1 MESTCKTKIV
11 SSLLRESGKGKLD
24 FSHPFQRK
32 EGQWTRYMESLEVDS
47 LLRGYSIN
55 LVYIWKKDNKNY
67 VIEGKQRITTLQK
80 YKGDKFP
87 LSKKLD
93 PVTIDGE
100 TYEIAGKRFSQLDE
114 IVQDKLL
121 NAEVLIFEMWD
132 CKEKEVRD
140 MFVRLNSGKRLNGA
154 QMLTGLLNLDIST
167 ELYKIMEHPFWAK
180 TGITKGD
187 IRSDNM
193 RKVACQILMLISGYE
208 YTAFDQ
214 KNIEKYVEILNSDS
228 EESIRL
234 IGHALEV
241 LDKLDEK
248 IVDKMDKMKKLSIPM
263 VVAAMDVVYG
273 DEEKENSYLL
283 WLKDFFENYDNQT
296 KYLEYCGRS
305 TDKGENVKGRWEIF
319 SKVVSE

>member
-1 MESTCKTKIV
+1 
-11 SSLLRESGKGKLD
+11 
-24 FSHPFQRK
+24 
-32 EGQWTRYMESLEVDS
+32 
-47 LLRGYSIN
+47 
-55 LVYIWKKDNKNY
+55 
-67 VIEGKQRITTLQK
+67 
-80 YKGDKFP
+80 
-87 LSKKLD
+87 
-93 PVTIDGE
+93 
-100 TYEIAGKRFSQLDE
+100 
-114 IVQDKLL
+114 
-121 NAEVLIFEMWD
+121 
-132 CKEKEVRD
+132 

-263 VVAAMDVVYG
+263 VVAAMDIVYG

-283 WLKDFFENYDNQT
+283 WLKDFFENYDNQI

-319 SKVVSE
+319 LHSVV

>member
-93 PVTIDGE
+93 SVMIDGE

-121 NAEVLIFEMWD
+121 LSLIH
-132 CKEKEVRD
+132 
-140 MFVRLNSGKRLNGA
+140 
-154 QMLTGLLNLDIST
+154 I
-167 ELYKIMEHPFWAK
+167 
-180 TGITKGD
+180 
-187 IRSDNM
+187 
-193 RKVACQILMLISGYE
+193 
-208 YTAFDQ
+208 
-214 KNIEKYVEILNSDS
+214 
-228 EESIRL
+228 
-234 IGHALEV
+234 
-241 LDKLDEK
+241 
-248 IVDKMDKMKKLSIPM
+248 
-263 VVAAMDVVYG
+263 
-273 DEEKENSYLL
+273 
-283 WLKDFFENYDNQT
+283 
-296 KYLEYCGRS
+296 
-305 TDKGENVKGRWEIF
+305 
-319 SKVVSE
+319 

>member
-1 MESTCKTKIV
+1 
-11 SSLLRESGKGKLD
+11 
-24 FSHPFQRK
+24 
-32 EGQWTRYMESLEVDS
+32 MESLEVDS

-55 LVYIWKKDNKNY
+55 LVYIWKKDDKNY
-67 VIEGKQRITTLQK
+67 VIEGKQRITLYRSIK
-80 YKGDKFP
+80 VINFP
-87 LSKKLD
+87 LSKKLE

-100 TYEIAGKRFSQLDE
+100 VYEIAGKRFSQLDE
-114 IVQDKLL
+114 TVQDKLL

-132 CKEKEVRD
+132 CTEKEVRD

-154 QMLTGLLNLDIST
+154 QMLTGLLNFDVST
-167 ELYKIMEHPFWAK
+167 ELYKIMEHPFWSK

-187 IRSDNM
+187 IKSDNM

-214 KNIEKYVEILNSDS
+214 KNIEKYVEVLNNDS

-248 IVDKMDKMKKLSIPM
+248 IADKMDKMKKLSIPM

-283 WLKDFFENYDNQT
+283 WLKDFFENYDKQE
-296 KYLEYCGRS
+296 KYLEYCGRN

-319 SKVVSE
+319 SKVVAE

>member
-132 CKEKEVRD
+132 CTEKR
-140 MFVRLNSGKRLNGA
+140 S
-154 QMLTGLLNLDIST
+154 
-167 ELYKIMEHPFWAK
+167 
-180 TGITKGD
+180 KGY
-187 IRSDNM
+187 
-193 RKVACQILMLISGYE
+193 VC
-208 YTAFDQ
+208 AF
-214 KNIEKYVEILNSDS
+214 E
-228 EESIRL
+228 
-234 IGHALEV
+234 
-241 LDKLDEK
+241 
-248 IVDKMDKMKKLSIPM
+248 
-263 VVAAMDVVYG
+263 
-273 DEEKENSYLL
+273 
-283 WLKDFFENYDNQT
+283 
-296 KYLEYCGRS
+296 
-305 TDKGENVKGRWEIF
+305 
-319 SKVVSE
+319 

>member
-1 MESTCKTKIV
+1 
-11 SSLLRESGKGKLD
+11 
-24 FSHPFQRK
+24 
-32 EGQWTRYMESLEVDS
+32 
-47 LLRGYSIN
+47 
-55 LVYIWKKDNKNY
+55 
-67 VIEGKQRITTLQK
+67 
-80 YKGDKFP
+80 
-87 LSKKLD
+87 
-93 PVTIDGE
+93 
-100 TYEIAGKRFSQLDE
+100 
-114 IVQDKLL
+114 
-121 NAEVLIFEMWD
+121 
-132 CKEKEVRD
+132 
-140 MFVRLNSGKRLNGA
+140 MFVRLNSGKRLHGA